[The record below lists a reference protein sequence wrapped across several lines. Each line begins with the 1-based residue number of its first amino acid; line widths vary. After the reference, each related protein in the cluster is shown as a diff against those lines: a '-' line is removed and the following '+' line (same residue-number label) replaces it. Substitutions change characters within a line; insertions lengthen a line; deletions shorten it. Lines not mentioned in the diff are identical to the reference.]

1 MSKAEKIKKFR
12 DFFQGMMESF
22 KDQSTGYIEF
32 ETRELENVFA
42 LLIMGSFVGIPSPP
56 TTLVIR
62 LMPHMVREVYVM
74 QARAADMDDIF
85 GEITSMFDID

>member
-1 MSKAEKIKKFR
+1 ML
-12 DFFQGMMESF
+12 ESF
-22 KDQSTGYIEF
+22 KDQSTNYIEF

-74 QARAADMDDIF
+74 QMRAADMDDIF
-85 GEITSMFDID
+85 GEITGMFDID

>member
-1 MSKAEKIKKFR
+1 MPKAKKIKKFK
-12 DFFQGMMESF
+12 DFFQGMLESF
-22 KDQSTGYIEF
+22 KDQSTNYIEF

-74 QARAADMDDIF
+74 QMRAADMDDIF
-85 GEITSMFDID
+85 GEITGMFDID

>member
-1 MSKAEKIKKFR
+1 
-12 DFFQGMMESF
+12 MMESF

-74 QARAADMDDIF
+74 QTRAADMDDIF

>member
-1 MSKAEKIKKFR
+1 
-12 DFFQGMMESF
+12 MMESF

-74 QARAADMDDIF
+74 QMRAANMDDIF